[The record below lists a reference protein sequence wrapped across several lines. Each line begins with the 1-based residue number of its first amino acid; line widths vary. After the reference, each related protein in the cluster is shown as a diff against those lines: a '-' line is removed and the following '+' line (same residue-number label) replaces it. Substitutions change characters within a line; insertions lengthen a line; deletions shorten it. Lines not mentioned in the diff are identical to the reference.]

1 MNNKAKR
8 MKSFLDW
15 MKDRV
20 QSRHKITNK
29 EFVNILD
36 KM

>member
-8 MKSFLDW
+8 MQSFLDW
-15 MKDRV
+15 MKYKV
-20 QSRHKITNK
+20 QNVHKITNQ